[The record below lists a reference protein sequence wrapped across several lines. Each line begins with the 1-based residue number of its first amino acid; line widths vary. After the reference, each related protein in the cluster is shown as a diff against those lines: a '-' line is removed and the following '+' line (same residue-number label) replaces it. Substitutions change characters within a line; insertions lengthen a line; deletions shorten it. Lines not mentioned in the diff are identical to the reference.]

1 MVAFGLSLVMLAQF
15 DQTNASLQLVERLP
29 WFQLAGMQID
39 YFLGVDGLS
48 VLLVLLTTFLTPIS
62 IISTWSAVEDRV
74 KEFLIFFLLLE
85 VGMVGVFLA
94 QDIFLFYIFWEF
106 TLVPMY
112 FLIGIWGGPRR
123 VYAAIKFFLYTMAGS
138 ILMLL
143 AILWL
148 GIAFESFSVPD
159 LVAQGGIPGS
169 VQTWLFLAFAA
180 AFAIKVPMWPLHS
193 WLPDA
198 HVQAPTAGSV
208 ILAGVL
214 LKMGTYGFLRFNLP
228 LFPEASIRFAPWMAG
243 LAVIG
248 IIYGAAV
255 SYAQK
260 DAKKLVAYS
269 SVSHLGFVVLG
280 LFALNSLG
288 IQGGILQMINHGL
301 STGALFLIVGMLY
314 ERRHTREM
322 DDFGGLWKVMPIYGA
337 LTLIVTLSS
346 MGLPGLNGFVGEFS
360 ILLGAFGS
368 EALGSPLYAGFAAV
382 GVIMAA
388 IYMLYMFQK
397 LFLGPLDKEE
407 NKVVKDINLREIL
420 TLVPIVIFIFWIGLY
435 PKPFF
440 NLIGPSV
447 EQDFLSVLP
456 FIIVA
461 GWATLLLLVDLWIP
475 ANRKGITA
483 GLAALGLIA
492 AIAAVISRFGIER
505 EAFDGMIIVDG
516 FSSFLQ
522 LLFLGVGL
530 IAISQ
535 AYDYL
540 RRRDIERGEYYI
552 LLLYSLSGMLL
563 MASAGD
569 LIVVFLAVELLSIP
583 LYVLAA
589 FAIPQ
594 AESEESALKYF
605 LLGAFASGFL
615 VYGIALVFGST
626 GTTALS
632 GMVAAIAG
640 AETTPI
646 LLLVGSGMILVGLGF
661 KVAAVPFHMWTPDVY
676 QGAPTSVTSF
686 MAVGAKAGGF
696 AALLRIFIS
705 ARCR

>member
-1 MVAFGLSLVMLAQF
+1 MNLSSILSWVTFIPVLGVLALMFVPKDRRNLLRWIAVLASMAAFVLSLVMLSQF
-15 DQTNASLQLVERLP
+15 DQTNASLQMVERLP
-29 WFQLAGMQID
+29 WFQIAGMQID
-39 YFLGVDGLS
+39 YYLGVDGLS
-48 VLLVLLTTFLTPIS
+48 ILLVLLTTFLTPIS
-62 IISTWSAVEDRV
+62 IISTWSAVEERV

-85 VGMVGVFLA
+85 VGMVGVFLS

-148 GIAFESFSVPD
+148 GIRFESFSVPD
-159 LVAQGGIPGS
+159 LIAQGGIPVG

-198 HVQAPTAGSV
+198 HVEAPTAGSV

-228 LFPEASIRFAPWMAG
+228 LFPEASIRFAPWMAL

-248 IIYGAAV
+248 ILYGAAV

-280 LFALNSLG
+280 LFALNPLG

-301 STGALFLIVGMLY
+301 STGALFLIVGMIY

-368 EALGSPLYAGFAAV
+368 EAIGSPFFAGFAAA

-397 LFLGPLDKEE
+397 LFLGPLDKDE
-407 NKVVKDINLREIL
+407 NKAVLDINLREVF
-420 TLVPIVIFIFWIGLY
+420 TLVPLVIFIFWIGLY

-447 EQDFLSVLP
+447 EK
-456 FIIVA
+456 
-461 GWATLLLLVDLWIP
+461 LV
-475 ANRKGITA
+475 
-483 GLAALGLIA
+483 
-492 AIAAVISRFGIER
+492 
-505 EAFDGMIIVDG
+505 
-516 FSSFLQ
+516 
-522 LLFLGVGL
+522 
-530 IAISQ
+530 
-535 AYDYL
+535 
-540 RRRDIERGEYYI
+540 
-552 LLLYSLSGMLL
+552 
-563 MASAGD
+563 
-569 LIVVFLAVELLSIP
+569 
-583 LYVLAA
+583 
-589 FAIPQ
+589 
-594 AESEESALKYF
+594 
-605 LLGAFASGFL
+605 
-615 VYGIALVFGST
+615 
-626 GTTALS
+626 
-632 GMVAAIAG
+632 
-640 AETTPI
+640 
-646 LLLVGSGMILVGLGF
+646 
-661 KVAAVPFHMWTPDVY
+661 
-676 QGAPTSVTSF
+676 
-686 MAVGAKAGGF
+686 
-696 AALLRIFIS
+696 ALLQAAS
-705 ARCR
+705 VAVH

>member
-1 MVAFGLSLVMLAQF
+1 MNLSFSILSWVTFTPVLGVLVLLFLPKDRRNLLRWVAVLTSMVAFGLSLVMLAQF

-48 VLLVLLTTFLTPIS
+48 VLLVLLTTFLTPIA
-62 IISTWSAVEDRV
+62 IISTWNAVEDRV

-193 WLPDA
+193 WRPDA

-228 LFPEASIRFAPWMAG
+228 LFPEASIRFAPWMAL

-260 DAKKLVAYS
+260 DVKKLVAYS

-368 EALGSPLYAGFAAV
+368 EALGSPIYAGFAAL

-447 EQDFLSVLP
+447 DK
-456 FIIVA
+456 
-461 GWATLLLLVDLWIP
+461 LV
-475 ANRKGITA
+475 
-483 GLAALGLIA
+483 
-492 AIAAVISRFGIER
+492 
-505 EAFDGMIIVDG
+505 
-516 FSSFLQ
+516 
-522 LLFLGVGL
+522 
-530 IAISQ
+530 
-535 AYDYL
+535 
-540 RRRDIERGEYYI
+540 
-552 LLLYSLSGMLL
+552 
-563 MASAGD
+563 
-569 LIVVFLAVELLSIP
+569 
-583 LYVLAA
+583 
-589 FAIPQ
+589 
-594 AESEESALKYF
+594 
-605 LLGAFASGFL
+605 
-615 VYGIALVFGST
+615 
-626 GTTALS
+626 
-632 GMVAAIAG
+632 
-640 AETTPI
+640 
-646 LLLVGSGMILVGLGF
+646 
-661 KVAAVPFHMWTPDVY
+661 
-676 QGAPTSVTSF
+676 
-686 MAVGAKAGGF
+686 
-696 AALLRIFIS
+696 ALLQAAS
-705 ARCR
+705 VAVH